1 MAKVTGPLLSLD
13 ASGTIASTMTFSRW
27 KGINYVRQRVIPTY
41 SNTAEQLAV
50 RDIVSDASIAWKE
63 LDTVG
68 AVEIDAAYKLAYDVA
83 ASGTAMSGFN
93 LFIKECMLEN
103 LVDTAGVKSYD
114 GTLAIRTAPGV
125 PIA

>member
-13 ASGTIASTMTFSRW
+13 ASGTIANTMTFSRW

-41 SNTAEQLAV
+41 SNSAEQVAV
-50 RDIVSDASIAWKE
+50 RDVVTDASVAWKE
-63 LDTVG
+63 NATVG

-93 LFIKECMLEN
+93 LFIKETMAEN
-103 LVDTAGVKSYD
+103 LVDSAGVKSYD
-114 GTLAIRTAPGV
+114 GTLEIRTAPGV

>member
-41 SNTAEQLAV
+41 SNTDEQMAV

-68 AVEIDAAYKLAYDVA
+68 AVVINAAYKLAYDVA

-93 LFIKECMLEN
+93 LFIKECMIEN
-103 LVDTAGVKSYD
+103 LVDAAGVKSYD
-114 GTLAIRTAPGV
+114 GTLVIRTAPGV